1 MQNQNFELLEK
12 IRQQFDTAPYPCN
25 PLEDSPKDNYQTLF
39 LHSLA
44 TPYYLRNQRF
54 LETKDK
60 VILDAGCGTGY
71 KSLVLAE
78 ANPGAKIVG
87 IDLSKESISL
97 AQKRFQFHGL
107 ENAEFHVL
115 SIYDLPQL
123 GLEFDYINCDEVLY
137 LFPDLA
143 AALNVMRSTLKPQGI
158 IRGNLHS
165 ALQRVSYFRA
175 QEVFKIMGL
184 MESNPEEMEIE
195 IAVETMRSL
204 KDKVILKLSTW
215 SSRYSS
221 QTEEG
226 REGVLMNY
234 LFQGDQ
240 GYTIS
245 DLMSALNSASLQ
257 FINMVNWRQWEVS
270 ELFQQPNQLPEFWKE
285 RLPTMSIEQRLEVFE
300 LLQPMHRLLD
310 FWCTSSDQPNTIL
323 SISDWKDSDWEGTIA
338 HLHPVLKA
346 SQIKADLIEAMSQ
359 QQPFEIS
366 RYVPSSS
373 KSRLLL
379 DSGTLG
385 CLLPLWDEAQPVI
398 ALVERWIKLRPLN
411 PATSKRVSYQEA
423 FEQVKQVLSSLEN
436 CLYVLLERS
445 V

>member
-25 PLEDSPKDNYQTLF
+25 PLEDSLKDDYQTLF

-44 TPYYLRNQRF
+44 TPYYLRNRRLLNPQ
-54 LETKDK
+54 DK

-87 IDLSKESISL
+87 IDLSKESINL

-107 ENAEFHVL
+107 DNAEFHVL

-137 LFPDLA
+137 LFPSLA
-143 AALNVMRSTLKPQGI
+143 AALGVMRSTLKPQGI

-175 QEVFKIMGL
+175 QEVFGIMGL

-195 IAVETMRSL
+195 IAVETMQAL

-215 SSRYSS
+215 NSKYSS

-234 LFQGDQ
+234 LFQGDK

-245 DLMSALNSASLQ
+245 DLMNALGSANLQ
-257 FINMVNWRQWEVS
+257 FINMVNCQLWEVS
-270 ELFQQPNQLPEFWKE
+270 ELFQSNRLPGFWKE
-285 RLPTMSIEQRLEVFE
+285 RLPKMSIEQRLEVFE
-300 LLQPMHRLLD
+300 LLQPIHRLLD
-310 FWCTSSDQPNTIL
+310 FWCTRSDQPNTIL
-323 SISDWKDSDWEGTIA
+323 PICDWENSDWESAIA
-338 HLHPVLKA
+338 YLHPVLKA
-346 SQIKADLIEAMSQ
+346 PKIKADLVAATEQ

-366 RYVPSSS
+366 QYIPSSS
-373 KSRLLL
+373 KFRLLL
-379 DSGTLG
+379 DSHILG
-385 CLLPLWDEAQPVI
+385 CLLPLWDEAQPVSS
-398 ALVERWIKLRPLN
+398 LVERWLKLRPLN
-411 PATSKRVSYQEA
+411 LATSEPTTYQEA
-423 FEQVKQVLSSLEN
+423 FDKIKQVLSDLEN
-436 CLYVLLERS
+436 PLYILLERS